1 MSKSIELVYDLDER
15 PRSLRDVA
23 IYGFQWV
30 VTLFYC
36 VVWGYAIV
44 GLGLG
49 FTGEALAGYMATVV
63 LMIGL
68 STLVQT
74 YLGHRFAMVSGP
86 NVIPSLAIIAA
97 LGVGGRDYALMSFN
111 AQAIAGIVVA
121 ALGAAGII
129 GYVSRVWSPLVLGSM
144 VMMVGL
150 SISGL
155 GVSLIASQGP
165 GWPFWVGLAL
175 SLAAGLVSIRG
186 RGVISTV
193 PTLIVVVAG
202 YLIFI
207 GAGRFDW
214 GLVSQLPPVTL
225 PRLFPFGA
233 GMPPLDLTVTMIIVN
248 LMAALN
254 LYGNVT
260 GWGSIVGRPVEEGRM
275 RRSFTILG
283 LVETTLAGLLG
294 VPGLV
299 AYGEN
304 LGIITLTRV
313 ASRYFL
319 LLGSAIFVAAS
330 FFGPMGGFMA
340 AMPDPVAGAILIG
353 IASTVI
359 GTGADIWRSE
369 EFGRRE
375 ILIAGFSV
383 FLSFGLSTLPQG
395 FWDQVPRLAATV
407 FSNPI
412 IAVIIV
418 VIVLGQVF
426 FRKPRPG

>member
-1 MSKSIELVYDLDER
+1 MGKSIELVYDLDEK

-97 LGVGGRDYALMSFN
+97 LGVGGREYALMSFN

-225 PRLFPFGA
+225 PRLFPFGS
-233 GMPPLDLTVTMIIVN
+233 GMPPPGPHRHHDHRQPDGGAQPIRERDGLGCDSRPPRRGGEDE
-248 LMAALN
+248 AL
-254 LYGNVT
+254 LHHPGPR
-260 GWGSIVGRPVEEGRM
+260 GDHPRGAP
-275 RRSFTILG
+275 RR
-283 LVETTLAGLLG
+283 
-294 VPGLV
+294 
-299 AYGEN
+299 
-304 LGIITLTRV
+304 
-313 ASRYFL
+313 
-319 LLGSAIFVAAS
+319 
-330 FFGPMGGFMA
+330 
-340 AMPDPVAGAILIG
+340 
-353 IASTVI
+353 
-359 GTGADIWRSE
+359 
-369 EFGRRE
+369 
-375 ILIAGFSV
+375 
-383 FLSFGLSTLPQG
+383 
-395 FWDQVPRLAATV
+395 
-407 FSNPI
+407 
-412 IAVIIV
+412 
-418 VIVLGQVF
+418 
-426 FRKPRPG
+426 PRPRRLR

>member
-1 MSKSIELVYDLDER
+1 MGDSIELVYNLDEK
-15 PRSLRDVA
+15 PRSLRDIA
-23 IYGFQWV
+23 LYSFQWI
-30 VTLFYC
+30 VTMFYC

-49 FTGEALAGYMATVV
+49 FTGEVLASYMATVV
-63 LMIGL
+63 LMIGV
-68 STLVQT
+68 STFIQT
-74 YLGHRFAMVSGP
+74 YLGHKFAMVSGP
-86 NVIPSLAIIAA
+86 NVIPSLAITAA
-97 LGVGGRDYALMSFN
+97 LGIGGMEYALLSFN

-121 ALGAAGII
+121 VLGAVGII
-129 GYVSRVWSPLVLGSM
+129 GYISRVWSPLVLGSM

-150 SISGL
+150 SISAL
-155 GVSLIASQGP
+155 GVSMIATYGP
-165 GWPFWVGLAL
+165 GWQFFVGLGL
-175 SLAAGLVSIRG
+175 SLIAGLVSIKG
-186 RGVISTV
+186 KGIASTI

-207 GAGRFDW
+207 IAGQLDW
-214 GLVSQLPPVTL
+214 GAVRQLPLITIPK
-225 PRLFPFGA
+225 LFPFGG
-233 GMPPLDLTVTMIIVN
+233 GMPPVELVVTMIIVN

-260 GWGSIVGRPVEEGRM
+260 GWGAIIGHPVEERRM

-283 LVETTLAGLLG
+283 FLETTVAGMLG

-319 LLGSAIFVAAS
+319 LLGSAIFIIAS
-330 FFGPMGGFMA
+330 FFGPIGGFMA

-359 GTGADIWRSE
+359 GSGADIWHSE

-375 ILIAGFSV
+375 ILIAGFSI
-383 FLSFGLSTLPQG
+383 FLSFGLSMLPQS
-395 FWDQVPRLAATV
+395 FWDQTPRLAATV

-412 IAVIIV
+412 ITVIIV
-418 VIVLGQVF
+418 VIIMEQVF
-426 FRKPRPG
+426 FRKTTKK